1 MNRRL
6 IALLLVS
13 ILLLPGCLNSTENE
27 SSDDVPGDTTIIDDR
42 YSWGDPPTLVEVP
55 NTAGCDNL
63 NPIHCML
70 PFPSDAFLVEDSTT
84 VTGLRVNYAES
95 TLPESDFLSSQGEVA
110 KIESLNLNDGMSP
123 STQIMTAFTTVPN
136 LNPVHVATQ
145 HTIALSLR
153 DESPTVLMNLDTGEK
168 VAHWVEIDARADDDN
183 ATILFIRT
191 LEQLEP
197 NTPYGVGIANFG
209 DARFGGMDWEVEP
222 SLALQSIL
230 SGPYASHVSCDGCGL
245 LPPTVTDAPD
255 VENRRNSTLDLL
267 RTFARNNWGMETGD
281 GSWWQDNVKA
291 AWQFHTASLDSIIGP
306 TLSMR
311 ADALDRLGDG
321 GIGCTVENVDDDW
334 IDDTEADFRRITG
347 TYTVPQYLE
356 WQNPPSKISTD
367 ANGTPQF
374 VEYAEIPFTL
384 VIPKILADN
393 NESGPL
399 VVWGHGFLGNGNGAI
414 SSAAIGW
421 MQEYEVAMIGT
432 AISGW
437 SSSDLDTIFMG
448 LANVSY
454 FEHQSDRLQQ
464 MLVNQ
469 MALARTFKGV
479 CSDITQLYNNGTNL
493 VNSSDVHYMGYSLG
507 GIYGASITAF
517 SPDID
522 RAALWVG
529 GSGFSTFIERST
541 NYATFSDGF
550 KLPDHYP
557 QRNDRAL
564 LIAVCQHM
572 WDATDA
578 ETWLR
583 FAESGYG
590 DEIQPFNVLSTI
602 SINDAQVPGLSADR
616 SARTAGMPLLNGS
629 MRTPYGID
637 VADGPITGSA
647 IVYWDGGYD
656 AMPDTNA
663 APPIGDAGKAHNEI
677 APIIQVNS
685 MVQDFLLTGII
696 NDTCNGSCTFDYNTD
711 QADWD

>member
-1 MNRRL
+1 MSGLDNGPTCRAAMNRQL
-6 IALLLVS
+6 TALLLIS
-13 ILLLPGCLNSTENE
+13 MLLLPGCLQSAETEPIVE
-27 SSDDVPGDTTIIDDR
+27 EEIQVTLPTIVAVEQTT
-42 YSWGDPPTLVEVP
+42 
-55 NTAGCDNL
+55 GCDNL

-70 PFPSDAFLVEDSTT
+70 PFPSDAFLIEDNSTM
-84 VTGLRVNYAES
+84 TGLRVNYAEN
-95 TLPESDFLSSQGEVA
+95 TLPVSGSLSNSGENA
-110 KIESLNLNDGMSP
+110 EIESLNLMDGMSP
-123 STQIMTAFTTVPN
+123 STQIMTAFSTLPN
-136 LNPVHVATQ
+136 LTGVADQYTVG
-145 HTIALSLR
+145 LSMETGHATTL
-153 DESPTVLMNLDTGEK
+153 LNIDTGEK
-168 VAHWVEIDARADDDN
+168 IAHWVETDARADDAE

-191 LEQLEP
+191 MRSLDP
-197 NTPYGVGIANFG
+197 NTAYGIGISG
-209 DARFGGMDWEVEP
+209 LGVTP
-222 SLALQSIL
+222 SVAFQAILDGLQ
-230 SGPYASHVSCDGCGL
+230 
-245 LPPTVTDAPD
+245 TDAPD
-255 VENRRNSTLDLL
+255 VEARQNSMAVLINALNESGHDIANL
-267 RTFARNNWGMETGD
+267 NE
-281 GSWWQDNVKA
+281 
-291 AWQFHTASLDSIIGP
+291 AWQFHTASLDSIVGP

-311 ADALDRLGDG
+311 ADALDRLGDD
-321 GIGCTVENVDDDW
+321 GIGCTVEDVDDDW
-334 IDDTEADFRRITG
+334 MDDTDADFRRIIG

-374 VEYAEIPFTL
+374 VENAEIPFTL

-399 VVWGHGFLGNGNGAI
+399 VVFGHGFLGNGR
-414 SSAAIGW
+414 STVSTAAIGW

-432 AISGW
+432 SISGW
-437 SSSDLDTIFMG
+437 SGSDMDTIFMG
-448 LANVSY
+448 LANISY

-479 CSDITQLYNNGTNL
+479 CSDIAELYNNGTNL
-493 VNSSDVHYMGYSLG
+493 VDSSDVHYMGYSLG

-541 NYATFSDGF
+541 NYATFADGF
-550 KLPDHYP
+550 VLPQAYP
-557 QRNDRAL
+557 ERNDRAV

-583 FAESGYG
+583 FAENGYG
-590 DEIQPFNVLSTI
+590 DEIGPFNVLSTI
-602 SINDAQVPGLSADR
+602 SVNDAQVPGLSSDR
-616 SARTAGMPLLNGS
+616 SARTAGIPVLNGS
-629 MRTPYGID
+629 MRLPYGID

-663 APPIGDAGKAHNEI
+663 APPLGDAGLAHNEI
-677 APIIQVNS
+677 APIVQVNS
-685 MVQDFLLTGII
+685 MVEDFLLTGII

-711 QADWD
+711 QAEDWDN

>member
-1 MNRRL
+1 MNRQL
-6 IALLLVS
+6 TALLLIS
-13 ILLLPGCLNSTENE
+13 MLLLPGCLQSAETEPIVE
-27 SSDDVPGDTTIIDDR
+27 EEIQVTLPTIVAVEQTT
-42 YSWGDPPTLVEVP
+42 
-55 NTAGCDNL
+55 GCDNL

-70 PFPSDAFLVEDSTT
+70 PFPSDAFLIEDNSTM
-84 VTGLRVNYAES
+84 TGLRVNYAEN
-95 TLPESDFLSSQGEVA
+95 TLPVSGSLSNSGENA
-110 KIESLNLNDGMSP
+110 EIESLNLMDGMSP
-123 STQIMTAFTTVPN
+123 STQIMTAFSTLPN
-136 LNPVHVATQ
+136 LTGVADQYTVG
-145 HTIALSLR
+145 LSMETGHATTL
-153 DESPTVLMNLDTGEK
+153 LNIDTGEK
-168 VAHWVEIDARADDDN
+168 IAHWVETDARADDAE

-191 LEQLEP
+191 MRSLEP
-197 NTPYGVGIANFG
+197 NTAYGIGISG
-209 DARFGGMDWEVEP
+209 LGVTP
-222 SLALQSIL
+222 STAFQAIL
-230 SGPYASHVSCDGCGL
+230 DGQQ
-245 LPPTVTDAPD
+245 TDAPD
-255 VENRRNSTLDLL
+255 VEARQNSMAVLINALNESGHDVANLD
-267 RTFARNNWGMETGD
+267 E
-281 GSWWQDNVKA
+281 
-291 AWQFHTASLDSIIGP
+291 AWQFHTASLDSIVGP

-311 ADALDRLGDG
+311 ADALDRLGDD
-321 GIGCTVENVDDDW
+321 GIGCTIEDVDDDW
-334 IDDTEADFRRITG
+334 MDDTDADFRRIIG

-374 VEYAEIPFTL
+374 VENAEIPFTL

-399 VVWGHGFLGNGNGAI
+399 VVFGHGFLGNGR
-414 SSAAIGW
+414 STVSTAAIGW

-432 AISGW
+432 SISGW
-437 SSSDLDTIFMG
+437 SGSDMDTIFMG
-448 LANVSY
+448 LANISY

-479 CSDITQLYNNGTNL
+479 CSDIAELYNNGTNL
-493 VNSSDVHYMGYSLG
+493 VDSSDVHYMGYSLG

-541 NYATFSDGF
+541 NYATFADGF
-550 KLPDHYP
+550 VLPQAYP
-557 QRNDRAL
+557 ERNDRAV

-583 FAESGYG
+583 FAENGYG
-590 DEIQPFNVLSTI
+590 DEIGPFNVLSTI
-602 SINDAQVPGLSADR
+602 SVNDAQVPGLSSDR
-616 SARTAGMPLLNGS
+616 SARTAGMPVLNGS
-629 MRTPYGID
+629 MRLPYGID

-663 APPIGDAGKAHNEI
+663 APPLGDAGLAHNEI

-685 MVQDFLLTGII
+685 MVEDFLMTGII

-711 QADWD
+711 QAEDWDN

>member
-1 MNRRL
+1 LSGLDNGTTFRGVMNRQL
-6 IALLLVS
+6 TALLL
-13 ILLLPGCLNSTENE
+13 ILMLLLPGCLESETEST
-27 SSDDVPGDTTIIDDR
+27 DDVEEEIQVTLPTIVAVEQTT
-42 YSWGDPPTLVEVP
+42 
-55 NTAGCDNL
+55 GCDNL

-70 PFPSDAFLVEDSTT
+70 PFPSDAFLIEDNST
-84 VTGLRVNYAES
+84 VTGLRVNYAEN
-95 TLPESDFLSSQGEVA
+95 TLPVSGSLSNSGENA
-110 KIESLNLNDGMSP
+110 EIESLNLLDGMSP
-123 STQIMTAFTTVPN
+123 STQIMTAFNTLPN
-136 LNPVHVATQ
+136 LTGVADQYTVE
-145 HTIALSLR
+145 LSMEAGHATTL
-153 DESPTVLMNLDTGEK
+153 LNLDTGEK
-168 VAHWVEIDARADDDN
+168 VAHWVESDARADDDDG
-183 ATILFIRT
+183 TILFIRT
-191 LEQLEP
+191 MRSLEP
-197 NTPYGVGIANFG
+197 NTAYGIGISG
-209 DARFGGMDWEVEP
+209 LGVTP
-222 SLALQSIL
+222 SAAFQAVL
-230 SGPYASHVSCDGCGL
+230 DGHQ
-245 LPPTVTDAPD
+245 TDAPD
-255 VENRRNSTLDLL
+255 VE
-267 RTFARNNWGMETGD
+267 ARKDSMAALIEALNESGHDVVNLND
-281 GSWWQDNVKA
+281 
-291 AWQFHTASLDSIIGP
+291 AWQFHTASLDSIVGP

-321 GIGCTVENVDDDW
+321 GIGCTVEDVDGDW
-334 IDDTEADFRRITG
+334 IDDTESDFRKITG

-374 VEYAEIPFTL
+374 VEYAEVPFTL

-399 VVWGHGFLGNGNGAI
+399 VVWGHGFLGDGRGAI

-421 MQEYEVAMIGT
+421 MQEYEVAMVGT

-437 SSSDLDTIFMG
+437 SYPDMDTIFMG

-479 CSDITQLYNNGTNL
+479 CSDITELYHNGTNL
-493 VNSSDVHYMGYSLG
+493 VDSSDVHYMGYSLG

-550 KLPDHYP
+550 ILPQAYP
-557 QRNDRAL
+557 ERNDRAI

-590 DEIQPFNVLSTI
+590 NEIGPFNILSTI
-602 SINDAQVPGLSADR
+602 SINDAQVPMLSSDR
-616 SARTAGMPLLNGS
+616 AARTAGIPVLNGS
-629 MRTPYGID
+629 MWLPFGVD

-647 IVYWDGGYD
+647 VVYWDGGYD

-663 APPIGDAGKAHNEI
+663 APPTDDAGLAHNEI
-677 APIIQVNS
+677 APIVQVNS
-685 MVQDFLLTGII
+685 MVEDFLLTGII
-696 NDTCNGSCTFDYNTD
+696 YDTCNGSCTFDYNTD
-711 QADWD
+711 QAEDWDS

>member
-1 MNRRL
+1 MNRQLTAL
-6 IALLLVS
+6 ILILM
-13 ILLLPGCLNSTENE
+13 LLLPGCLQSADVEPA
-27 SSDDVPGDTTIIDDR
+27 DDVEDDIVEEVLPTIVA
-42 YSWGDPPTLVEVP
+42 VEQ
-55 NTAGCDNL
+55 TDGCDNL
-63 NPIHCML
+63 NPLHCML
-70 PFPSDAFLVEDSTT
+70 PFPSDAFLIEDNST

-95 TLPESDFLSSQGEVA
+95 TLPESGSLSNSGENA
-110 KIESLNLNDGMSP
+110 EIGALNLLDGMSP
-123 STQIMTAFTTVPN
+123 STQIMTAFTTLPN
-136 LNPVHVATQ
+136 LTGVADQYTVE
-145 HTIALSLR
+145 LSMEAGHATTL
-153 DESPTVLMNLDTGEK
+153 LNLDTGEK
-168 VAHWVEIDARADDDN
+168 VAHWVETDARADDAE

-191 LEQLEP
+191 MRSLEP
-197 NTPYGVGIANFG
+197 NTAYGIGISG
-209 DARFGGMDWEVEP
+209 LGVTP
-222 SLALQSIL
+222 SVAFQAIL
-230 SGPYASHVSCDGCGL
+230 DGQQ
-245 LPPTVTDAPD
+245 TDAPD
-255 VENRRNSTLDLL
+255 VE
-267 RTFARNNWGMETGD
+267 ARQESMAALIQALNTSGHDVANLND
-281 GSWWQDNVKA
+281 
-291 AWQFHTASLDSIIGP
+291 AWQFHTASLDSIVGP

-311 ADALDRLGDG
+311 ADALERLGDG
-321 GIGCTVENVDDDW
+321 GIGCTVEDVDDDW
-334 IDDTEADFRRITG
+334 IDDTEADFRKITG

-356 WQNPPSKISTD
+356 WQNPPSRISTD
-367 ANGTPQF
+367 ENGTPQF

-384 VIPKILADN
+384 VIPKVLADN
-393 NESGPL
+393 NEGGPL
-399 VVWGHGFLGNGNGAI
+399 VVWGHGFLGDGRGAI

-421 MQEYEVAMIGT
+421 MQEYEVAMVGT

-437 SSSDLDTIFMG
+437 SFTDLDTIFMG
-448 LANVSY
+448 LANISY

-479 CSDITQLYNNGTNL
+479 CSDIEQLYYNGTNL
-493 VNSSDVHYMGYSLG
+493 VDSSDVHYMGYSLG

-550 KLPDHYP
+550 ILPQAYP
-557 QRNDRAL
+557 ERNDRAV

-590 DEIQPFNVLSTI
+590 NEIGPFNILSTI
-602 SINDAQVPGLSADR
+602 SINDAQVPMLSSDR
-616 SARTAGMPLLNGS
+616 AARTAGIPMLNGS
-629 MRTPYGID
+629 MWSPYGVD

-647 IVYWDGGYD
+647 VVYWDGGYD

-663 APPIGDAGKAHNEI
+663 APPIGDAGLAHNEI
-677 APIIQVNS
+677 APIAQVNS
-685 MVQDFLLTGII
+685 MVEDFLLTGII

-711 QADWD
+711 QAEGWDS

>member
-1 MNRRL
+1 LSGLDNGTTFRGVMNRQL
-6 IALLLVS
+6 TALLL
-13 ILLLPGCLNSTENE
+13 ILMLLLPGCLESETEST
-27 SSDDVPGDTTIIDDR
+27 DDVEEEIQVTLPTIVAVEQTT
-42 YSWGDPPTLVEVP
+42 
-55 NTAGCDNL
+55 GCDNL

-70 PFPSDAFLVEDSTT
+70 PFPSDAFLIEDNST
-84 VTGLRVNYAES
+84 VTGLRVNYAEN
-95 TLPESDFLSSQGEVA
+95 TLPVSGSLSNSGENA
-110 KIESLNLNDGMSP
+110 EIESLNLLDGMSP
-123 STQIMTAFTTVPN
+123 STQIMTAFNTLPN
-136 LNPVHVATQ
+136 LTGVADQYTVE
-145 HTIALSLR
+145 LSMEAGHATTL
-153 DESPTVLMNLDTGEK
+153 LNLDTGEK
-168 VAHWVEIDARADDDN
+168 VAHWVESDARADDDDG
-183 ATILFIRT
+183 TILFIRT
-191 LEQLEP
+191 MRSLEP
-197 NTPYGVGIANFG
+197 NTAYGIGISG
-209 DARFGGMDWEVEP
+209 LGVTP
-222 SLALQSIL
+222 SAAFQAVL
-230 SGPYASHVSCDGCGL
+230 DGHQ
-245 LPPTVTDAPD
+245 TDAPD
-255 VENRRNSTLDLL
+255 VE
-267 RTFARNNWGMETGD
+267 ARKDSMAALIEALNESGHDVANLND
-281 GSWWQDNVKA
+281 
-291 AWQFHTASLDSIIGP
+291 AWQFHTASLDSIVGP

-321 GIGCTVENVDDDW
+321 GIGCTVEDVDGDW
-334 IDDTEADFRRITG
+334 IDDTESDFRKITG

-374 VEYAEIPFTL
+374 VEYAEVPFTL

-399 VVWGHGFLGNGNGAI
+399 VVWGHGFLGDGRGAI

-421 MQEYEVAMIGT
+421 MQEYEVAMVGT

-437 SSSDLDTIFMG
+437 SYPDMDTIFMG

-479 CSDITQLYNNGTNL
+479 CSDITELYHNGTNL
-493 VNSSDVHYMGYSLG
+493 VDSSDVHYMGYSLG

-550 KLPDHYP
+550 ILPQAYP
-557 QRNDRAL
+557 ERNDRAI

-590 DEIQPFNVLSTI
+590 NEIGPFNILSTI
-602 SINDAQVPGLSADR
+602 SINDAQVPMLSSDR
-616 SARTAGMPLLNGS
+616 AARTAGIPVLNGS
-629 MRTPYGID
+629 MWLPFGVD

-647 IVYWDGGYD
+647 VVYWDGGYD

-663 APPIGDAGKAHNEI
+663 APPTDDAGLAHNEI
-677 APIIQVNS
+677 APIVQVNS
-685 MVQDFLLTGII
+685 MVEDFLLTGII
-696 NDTCNGSCTFDYNTD
+696 YDTCNGSCTFDYNTD
-711 QADWD
+711 QAEDWDS

>member
-1 MNRRL
+1 M
-6 IALLLVS
+6 I
-13 ILLLPGCLNSTENE
+13 LLPGCLQ
-27 SSDDVPGDTTIIDDR
+27 SSEVETAEDVQEEIVEEVLPTIIA
-42 YSWGDPPTLVEVP
+42 VEQ
-55 NTAGCDNL
+55 TDGCDNL
-63 NPIHCML
+63 NPLHCML
-70 PFPSDAFLVEDSTT
+70 PFPSDAFLIEDNST

-95 TLPESDFLSSQGEVA
+95 TLPESGSLTNSGENA
-110 KIESLNLNDGMSP
+110 EIEALNLLDGMSP
-123 STQIMTAFTTVPN
+123 STQIMTAFSTLPN
-136 LNPVHVATQ
+136 LTGVADQ
-145 HTIALSLR
+145 YSIGLSL
-153 DESPTVLMNLDTGEK
+153 EAGHATTLLNLDTGEK
-168 VAHWVEIDARADDDN
+168 VAHWVESDARADDES

-191 LEQLEP
+191 LRSLEP
-197 NTPYGVGIANFG
+197 NTAYGIGISG
-209 DARFGGMDWEVEP
+209 LDVTP
-222 SLALQSIL
+222 SVAFQAIL
-230 SGPYASHVSCDGCGL
+230 DGHQ
-245 LPPTVTDAPD
+245 TDAAD
-255 VENRRNSTLDLL
+255 VE
-267 RTFARNNWGMETGD
+267 ARQESMASLIEAL
-281 GSWWQDNVKA
+281 NVSGHDVTNLND
-291 AWQFHTASLDSIIGP
+291 AWQFHTASLDSIVGP

-311 ADALDRLGDG
+311 ADALERLGDD

-334 IDDTEADFRRITG
+334 IDDTEMDFRRITG

-356 WQNPPSKISTD
+356 WQNPPSRISTD

-374 VEYAEIPFTL
+374 VEYAEMPFTL

-393 NESGPL
+393 EKSGPL
-399 VVWGHGFLGNGNGAI
+399 VVWGHGFLGDGRGAI

-421 MQEYEVAMIGT
+421 MQEYEVAMVGT

-437 SSSDLDTIFMG
+437 SSSDMDTIFMG
-448 LANVSY
+448 LANISY

-479 CSDITQLYNNGTNL
+479 CSDITELSHNGTNL
-493 VNSSDVHYMGYSLG
+493 VDSSDVHYMGYSLG

-550 KLPDHYP
+550 ILPQAYP
-557 QRNDRAL
+557 ERNDRAI

-590 DEIQPFNVLSTI
+590 DEIGPFNILSTI
-602 SINDAQVPGLSADR
+602 SINDAQVPMLSSDR
-616 SARTAGMPLLNGS
+616 AARTAGIPVLSGS
-629 MRTPYGID
+629 MWSPFGVD
-637 VADGPITGSA
+637 VVDGPITGSA
-647 IVYWDGGYD
+647 VVYWDGGYA

-663 APPIGDAGKAHNEI
+663 APPLGDAGLAHNEI
-677 APIIQVNS
+677 APIAQVNS
-685 MVQDFLLTGII
+685 MVEDFLLTGII

-711 QADWD
+711 QAEGWDS